1 MDIREDMELTL
12 AVDRLA
18 FGGKGVARVEGLVVF
33 VDGGLPGA
41 TVKARVTRLK
51 KGFAEAAALETLTPS
66 PQAATPEC
74 PHFGVCGGCVW
85 QDLDYEA
92 QLFWKREQVVETLA
106 RLGGLPDVTVAQ
118 TVASPRVYAYRN
130 KMEFAF
136 AGRLHLGLHERHRPG
151 RVLDIGQCRLMEP
164 WAGEALGFIRET
176 CARTGLAAYDTRT
189 GKGVWRHLVLRHSE
203 DTGARLV
210 HCITG
215 PARGAGDAA
224 HALGEA
230 VLARFPEVTGF
241 VHSVR
246 RAPTAVA
253 LGERQVMALGQDFL
267 EERFGTARLSVSA
280 DAFAQTNT
288 QAAALL
294 YGVATEAAG
303 SDPAGAAVDLYCGCG
318 GIALSLA
325 PQFETVYGFE
335 ADKRAVADAA
345 RSAELSGIGNAVFKA
360 VDAAKGLEEL
370 SGIAPAVAVL
380 DPPRNGVAPEMITA
394 LLAAAPR
401 KVVYVSCN
409 PATLARDLKAL
420 GELYAVTQV
429 TPVDLFPHTAHIEAV
444 AELVLR

>member
-41 TVKARVTRLK
+41 TVKARVTRMK
-51 KGFAEAAALETLTPS
+51 KGFAEAVALETLVPS

-74 PHFGVCGGCVW
+74 PHFGVCGGCAW
-85 QDLDYEA
+85 QDLHYEA

-106 RLGGLPDVTVAQ
+106 RLGGLADVAVAQ

-151 RVLDIGQCRLMEP
+151 RVLDIGECRLMDA
-164 WAGEALGFIRET
+164 WAGEVLGFVRDT
-176 CARTGLAAYDTRT
+176 CAQTGLAAYDTRT

-203 DTGARLV
+203 DTGGRLV

-230 VLARFPEVTGF
+230 ILARFPEVTGF

-253 LGERQVMALGQDFL
+253 LGERQVMALGQDHL

-294 YGVATEAAG
+294 YGVAAKAAG

-345 RSAELSGIGNAVFKA
+345 RSAELSGVGNAVFKA
-360 VDAAKGLEEL
+360 VDAAMGLEEL

-380 DPPRNGVAPEMITA
+380 DPPRNGVAPEMIAA
-394 LLAAAPR
+394 LLSAAPR

-420 GELYAVTQV
+420 GELYVVTQV